1 MVYYGAASL
10 LRSEFSGSS
19 DQREDHLHQSGIVV
33 LIAGFEP
40 AASDLPSQR
49 SSPDLYQHVMEGG
62 TGFEPMYNGI
72 KIRGLTRLGEP
83 PIDMVPVPGFE
94 PGTFRLSVECST
106 N

>member
-1 MVYYGAASL
+1 MYGAAPL

-49 SSPDLYQHVMEGG
+49 SSPDLYQHVWKGVLDS
-62 TGFEPMYNGI
+62 NQ
-72 KIRGLTRLGEP
+72 
-83 PIDMVPVPGFE
+83 
-94 PGTFRLSVECST
+94 
-106 N
+106 

>member
-1 MVYYGAASL
+1 MVPPLGIEPSSRVLQTRAEMTTLAQAAYM
-10 LRSEFSGSS
+10 
-19 DQREDHLHQSGIVV
+19 V

-40 AASDLPSQR
+40 AASFLPRKR
-49 SSPDLYQHVMEGG
+49 SSPDLYQHVLEGG
-62 TGFEPMYNGI
+62 IGFEPMRNGI

-83 PIDMVPVPGFE
+83 PVDVVPVPGFE